1 MTETASDTK
10 DQPALFDLSEEEQKM
25 LEFERRWWRYAAS
38 KEDAILVQ
46 FNMNAT
52 RYYQRLNLLLDKPAA
67 LQADPS
73 LVRRLLR
80 IRDSRSRA
88 RQQQKKR
95 RR

>member
-1 MTETASDTK
+1 MTEVTSDNGDGAELT
-10 DQPALFDLSEEEQKM
+10 DDERKM
-25 LEFERRWWRYAAS
+25 LEFERQWWRYAAS
-38 KEDAILVQ
+38 KEDAIRTQ

-73 LVRRLLR
+73 LVRRLWR
-80 IRDSRSRA
+80 VRDSRSRA
-88 RQQQKKR
+88 RHQQKKR